1 MTDDTPTKEIIQL
14 HSAGALPGIPGEF
27 GAGRYEID
35 YVARTAT
42 PVDADGQPIVA
53 QAEPESEAGQDQEA
67 TQPLQTQDEPVQQP
81 EEAQATPAEPEVT
94 PEAQPEQATTEE
106 TQA

>member
-1 MTDDTPTKEIIQL
+1 MDEQTPTKEIVQL

-42 PVDADGQPIVA
+42 PVDADGQPVA
-53 QAEPESEAGQDQEA
+53 PPEPESEAGQDQEA
-67 TQPLQTQDEPVQQP
+67 TQPLV
-81 EEAQATPAEPEVT
+81 TPAQPQAEPAPVEPEV
-94 PEAQPEQATTEE
+94 QPEQVPTEE
-106 TQA
+106 NAQA